1 MEQFLLFS
9 QACGMP
15 AEDVNFINCSN
26 ESMEYVIDNADFKLI
41 QFTGSSNVA
50 EHLAKKTNGKVRIE
64 DAGFDW
70 KVLGPDVSNF

>member
-1 MEQFLLFS
+1 
-9 QACGMP
+9 MP